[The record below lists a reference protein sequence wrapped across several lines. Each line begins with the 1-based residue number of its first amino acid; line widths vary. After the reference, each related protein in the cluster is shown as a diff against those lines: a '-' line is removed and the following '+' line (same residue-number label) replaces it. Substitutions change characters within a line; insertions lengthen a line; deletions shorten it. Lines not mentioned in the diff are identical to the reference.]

1 MKQFKLLLIT
11 ILTLTLFGCTGYYD
25 YGLNP
30 DQPNYTN
37 ERYEEITDNP
47 FIRTEDRAVS
57 TFSTDV
63 DTASYSNIRRFLSY
77 GTLPDKD
84 AVRIEEM
91 LNYFTYELPEPA
103 GDEMIHIQ
111 TEYAQAPWHQT
122 NQLVMIGL
130 KTQAIE
136 FDTSAPMN
144 LVFLIDVSGSMNSM
158 DKLPLVKQGLILLIN
173 HLRPIDKLSIV
184 TYAGSTRVVYE
195 GGDSTDKTELLR
207 AIDQLQAGGSTAG
220 ASGIDLA
227 YKVAKRQFI
236 ADGNNRIILASD
248 GDFNVGISDVDA
260 LKNMISEKRDE
271 GIFLSVLGFGS
282 GNLRDD
288 VMSTLA
294 QNGNGVYYYIDSM
307 KEAEKVFL
315 TQLGG
320 TMITVAKDVKLQVEF
335 NPAIVKAYRLIGYE
349 NRLLEND
356 DFEDDNK
363 DAADLGSGHVVIA
376 CYEIVPVGSSEVI
389 EPLTFDPIETLKYTG
404 ENHLD
409 EVMTVSMRYKHPELN
424 TSQLKETVVLVNAYT
439 LNPSRDFRFATA
451 VIEFGLILRDSP
463 YKNNASFD
471 AIIERAKAC
480 LGFDPHE
487 YRSEF
492 VRLVEMAKNIT
503 HRD

>member
-11 ILTLTLFGCTGYYD
+11 ILTLTLFGCTGYYGYD
-25 YGLNP
+25 LEP
-30 DQPNYTN
+30 DESFVSGET
-37 ERYEEITDNP
+37 YETITDNP

-63 DTASYSNIRRFLSY
+63 DTASYSNIRRFLNY
-77 GTLPDKD
+77 GTLPERD

-91 LNYFTYELPEPA
+91 LNYFTYELPDPT
-103 GDEMIHIQ
+103 GDEVIHIQ
-111 TEYAQAPWHQT
+111 TEYGQAPWHPT

-144 LVFLIDVSGSMNSM
+144 LVFLIDVSGSMNSS
-158 DKLPLVKQGLILLIN
+158 DKLPLVKQGLRLLIN

-195 GGDSTDKTELLR
+195 GGDSTDKTALLK
-207 AIDQLQAGGSTAG
+207 AIDQLQANGSTAG
-220 ASGIDLA
+220 ASGIELA
-227 YKVAKRQFI
+227 YQVAKRQFV
-236 ADGNNRIILASD
+236 AEGNNRIILASD
-248 GDFNVGISDVDA
+248 GDFNVGISNVNDLKA
-260 LKNMISEKRDE
+260 LISEKRDE
-271 GIFLSVLGFGS
+271 GIYLSVLGFGT

-320 TMITVAKDVKLQVEF
+320 TMITVAKDVKLQIEF

-356 DFEDDNK
+356 DFEDDIK

-376 CYEIVPVGSSEVI
+376 CYEIVPVGSSEDI
-389 EPLTFDPIETLKYTG
+389 EPITFDPIETLKYTG
-404 ENHLD
+404 GNHLD

-439 LNPSRDFRFATA
+439 LNPSNDFRFATA

-463 YKNNASFD
+463 YKSNASFD
-471 AIIERAKAC
+471 AIIERAKTC